1 MSAPFDEKKAGQAPK
16 TRKFTIS
23 GPPAKKTAEPVTVTP
38 PVVTV
43 PVAAP
48 LTDHGRWLKTMTEA
62 AAGLSATDKESAK
75 LWQSHDVFKTRPGL
89 EHYQGLDALFGGEE
103 LVWRFTSRPSQE
115 QMFVVEFAENKELL
129 THLTRVMARHAGQN
143 VKNDK
148 HVRLQSYCR
157 NLGAFIGTAMSSGG
171 DPYVRFIINNAKY
184 LCAFRISDLAAHE
197 VSAHPALAKRIC
209 FAETEYVLVPM
220 ARKVPAPVFLNT
232 LVTHVYENPFL
243 GCLQKEQRF
252 NAKEEQIVTDT
263 MKRENPDWPG
273 LPDEVGDA
281 MTMGPEKVTAI
292 ATCYRAALKA
302 ADDGAIDT
310 ALRSEKQSDAVTTYD
325 ARVSFAEKFGAIL
338 AKELTSRK

>member
-38 PVVTV
+38 LPVTA
-43 PVAAP
+43 PVQ
-48 LTDHGRWLKTMTEA
+48 LTAHGQWLKSMTEA
-62 AAGLSATDKESAK
+62 AAGLSTTDKESAK
-75 LWQSHDVFKTRPGL
+75 LWQSHDVFKRRPGL

-129 THLTRVMARHAGQN
+129 AHLTRVMARHAGQN
-143 VKNDK
+143 VKDDK

-171 DPYVRFIINNAKY
+171 DPYVRFIINNAQY
-184 LCAFRISDLAAHE
+184 LCAFRISDLARHE
-197 VSAHPALAKRIC
+197 VSAQPALAKRIC

-220 ARKVPAPVFLNT
+220 ARKQQTPVFLNT
-232 LVTHVYENPFL
+232 LVTHVYKNPFL

-273 LPDEVGDA
+273 KPDELGDA
-281 MTMGPEKVTAI
+281 MTMPPEKVTAI
-292 ATCYRAALKA
+292 ATYYRAALKA
-302 ADDGAIDT
+302 ASDDAIDT
-310 ALRSEKQSDAVTTYD
+310 ALRSEKQSDANTNYD
-325 ARVSFAEKFGAIL
+325 ARVSFAEKFGTIL
-338 AKELTSRK
+338 ANELTPRK